1 MLRHSPVRQVPP
13 PHGLAVGAAGGNGL
27 CPDSPIRFTRAAA
40 LVRLWGLLDT
50 VGVPAERLLNQ
61 AGIPPSLIV
70 SENALVPTELTY
82 RLAEL
87 TTDAT
92 GIPSLV
98 IKLGENECAY
108 DFGRYGAEL
117 RRAVTVYDYLKTGIE
132 RVGTWSSGVRL
143 WLSREG
149 DRLRFNQFTYGK
161 PLIGRSLADLYTLT
175 VTLAMLRRFLGEQWR
190 PGDLRLMTNDPE
202 VFGPNGR
209 LFGAP
214 VLLSQPHSS
223 FTLPVRYLGRPIP
236 PELRLA
242 QGHERVS
249 TGAVVPIPEDFI
261 HSVETAIEVF
271 LAAGRLDIDTV
282 AEAAG
287 LTRRSFQRRLLSYGV
302 SYRRLV
308 NQTRMRLA
316 AQWLARTDLHIA
328 DIAAAL
334 GYRDP
339 SNFTRA
345 FCNQAGTSPRSYRC
359 RARP

>member
-1 MLRHSPVRQVPP
+1 MLRHGPVRQVPP
-13 PHGLAVGAAGGNGL
+13 PNGLAVGAPGGNGL

-40 LVRLWGLLDT
+40 LVHLRGLLDT
-50 VGVPAERLLNQ
+50 MGVPAERLLNQ
-61 AGIPPSLIV
+61 AGIPPSLTL
-70 SENALVPTELTY
+70 SDNALVPTELTH
-82 RLAEL
+82 RLVEL
-87 TTDAT
+87 TTDAI
-92 GIPSLV
+92 GMPSLV
-98 IKLGENECAY
+98 IKLAENECAY
-108 DFGRYGAEL
+108 DFGSYGAEL

-132 RVGTWSSGVRL
+132 RIGTWSSGVRF

-149 DRLRFNQFTYGK
+149 DRLRFSQFTYGR
-161 PLIGRSLADLYTLT
+161 PGIGRSLADVYTLT

-190 PGDLRLMTNDPE
+190 PGDLRVMTNDPE

-214 VLLSQPHSS
+214 VLLGQPHSS
-223 FTLPVRYLGRPIP
+223 FTLPVRHLGRPIP

-242 QGHERVS
+242 QGNGGVS
-249 TGAVVPIPEDFI
+249 TEAVVPIPEHFVDG
-261 HSVETAIEVF
+261 VETTIEVL

-282 AEAAG
+282 AGAAG
-287 LTRRSFQRRLLSYGV
+287 LTRRTLQRRLLAYGV

-308 NQTRMRLA
+308 NQTRTRLA
-316 AQWLARTDLHIA
+316 AQWLAKTDLRIA

-334 GYRDP
+334 GYRDS

-345 FCNQAGTSPRSYRC
+345 FCSQAGTSPRSYRC